1 MSYVDCKHLISEVKD
16 EVLWISLN
24 RPEAMN
30 AFSDEMIEGLVKAIK
45 KAEEDLSIRLSVITG
60 SGKAFCAGGDIK
72 AMEEKT
78 GMFAGDSK
86 ELKERYQKGIQQIP
100 LAIESVNKPIIA
112 MVNGAAIGAG
122 LDLACMCDIRV
133 GSEYAKF
140 GETFA
145 KLALVPGDG
154 GSYFLQR
161 VVGFSKAME
170 MTLTGSIYNARQAKE
185 MGLLNEVAEA
195 EDLKARVQ
203 VYIDAIKL
211 TAPKA
216 VAFGKAALKAA
227 YHEELAPMLDTLS
240 TYQGETQRTDDH
252 FEAIKA
258 FKEKRKPVWKGH

>member
-1 MSYVDCKHLISEVKD
+1 MNYVDCIHLLSEVKE

-30 AFSDEMIEGLVKAIK
+30 AFSDEMIEGLVKAVK
-45 KAEEDLSIRLSVITG
+45 KAETDPKIRLTVITG

-78 GMFAGDSK
+78 GMFAGDSI

-122 LDLACMCDIRV
+122 LDLACMCDIRI

-161 VVGFSKAME
+161 IVGFSKAME
-170 MTLTGSIYNARQAKE
+170 MTLTGSIYNAVQAKE

-195 EDLKARVQ
+195 EDLESRVQ

-216 VAFGKAALKAA
+216 QAMGKAALKAA
-227 YHEELAPMLDTLS
+227 YHEELEPMLETLS